1 MAQSGQHSMRGV
13 LIKIGVL
20 AAGLTAL
27 TFVGYRLLNYR
38 PLAGRLPP
46 AATRLEPR
54 EEWGGVARGL
64 AVSPAPGLGAM
75 GYVIE
80 NATTPPL
87 TETTN
92 LLLVGLDTRADSY
105 SGGRADALVVLVLDN
120 RSQHVG
126 LVSIPRD
133 LLVAIPGAE
142 VNRINAVYAV
152 GSREGGAAR
161 GVALLK
167 QVVHDTL
174 GLPITNVA
182 IVDHSGFESL
192 IDGLEGV
199 AVAVSCPIRDRFID
213 RRGANG
219 RLELKLEAGVHFL
232 DGRTALM
239 YARSRHGRGI
249 FDRAVRQQAVLLGV
263 RDRLLELGPARL
275 AQMLPALQQAVYT
288 DLSALQL
295 IRLVRRAQG
304 IKRSHIHGLVLG
316 GKQAEVTV
324 LPDGRWVMVPK
335 RDEMRAAL
343 SKLFDAPPPGQRAY
357 ATCPDMDA
365 ALVGR

>member
-1 MAQSGQHSMRGV
+1 MMRV
-13 LIKIGVL
+13 LIKIGIL
-20 AAGLTAL
+20 AAGLAAL
-27 TFVGYRLLNYR
+27 ALVGQRLLHYR

-46 AATRLEPR
+46 SATQLAPR
-54 EEWGGVARGL
+54 GEWGAAARGL

-92 LLLVGLDTRADSY
+92 LLLAGLDTRPDST
-105 SGGRADALVVLVLDN
+105 GGRTDALVVLVLDN

-152 GSREGGAAR
+152 GSREGGSER

-167 QVVHDTL
+167 QVVRDTM
-174 GLPITNVA
+174 GLPIANVV
-182 IVDHSGFESL
+182 IVDHTGFEAL

-199 AVAVSCPIRDRFID
+199 PVAISCPIRDRFID

-219 RLELKLEAGVHFL
+219 RLELRLDAGVHFL
-232 DGRTALM
+232 DGRRALM

-288 DLSALQL
+288 DLSALEL
-295 IRLVRRAQG
+295 LRLARRAQG

-316 GKQAEVTV
+316 GKQAEVRV

-335 RDEMRAAL
+335 RDEMRGAL
-343 SKLFDAPPPGQRAY
+343 SKLFDAPPPGQRAR